1 MRLRVKML
9 GNNNRS
15 DILQLSQRSIIRGCE
30 WPMPKKK
37 STYKIFIKAYRP
49 HSFELLLLISV
60 SKYQCS
66 LFAVF
71 NSLSKV
77 IRVGFDFALWFPY
90 DWFRKL
96 ASPSRPIRCKTKTS
110 INWITRVFPA
120 FHWILAIFPFV
131 LIGCCDYFGFGLT
144 SLNRKEPEMVFWS

>member
-1 MRLRVKML
+1 MTYA
-9 GNNNRS
+9 
-15 DILQLSQRSIIRGCE
+15 
-30 WPMPKKK
+30 KKK
-37 STYKIFIKAYRP
+37 SAYKIFIKAYRP

-71 NSLSKV
+71 NSLSKI
-77 IRVGFDFALWFPY
+77 IRVGFDFALIFPMIGSENSRHPL
-90 DWFRKL
+90 DQSDAKL
-96 ASPSRPIRCKTKTS
+96 KPVSTGSLAF
-110 INWITRVFPA
+110 FPA